1 MTNRQD
7 TADPTP
13 IFKLSTAYWDSK
25 VILTANHFNV
35 FTFLADGP
43 LSCDDLAQQCKCH
56 PRSLA
61 ILLNACV
68 GLKLLKK
75 EDDGAYSNEPATQ
88 SYLVQ
93 GKQGY
98 LGDALKY
105 SDDLFPVWDKL
116 HESIQHNKPAM
127 PPEIQL
133 GDDPERTRHFVMG
146 MHNKALGIG
155 RCFAEEQNLEGRKK
169 LLDVGGG
176 PGTYSILLA
185 QKTPGLT
192 SNVFDLPGVL
202 EISKEII
209 HSYGLEERVITVEGD
224 YIKDEFPKENDVV
237 LLAGMLHRETPET
250 FKTLLQKAYDAL
262 IPGGMIIL
270 NDLFF
275 ENDNMDSPPFVNMFA
290 LTMLLTSAHGT
301 IHSKTSAE
309 KWLSEAGFSQIVSK
323 PLPPPMPHLVITALK
338 KKD

>member
-1 MTNRQD
+1 MTN
-7 TADPTP
+7 TVDPTP

-25 VILTANHFNV
+25 VILTANRLDI
-35 FTFLADGP
+35 FTLLDKGS
-43 LSCDDLAQQCKCH
+43 LSCDELAPLCKSH
-56 PRSLA
+56 PRSLG

-68 GLKLLKK
+68 GLELLKK
-75 EDDGAYSNEPATQ
+75 ESNGAYSNVPATQ
-88 SYLVQ
+88 TYLVK

-105 SDDLFPVWDKL
+105 SDDLFPVWDQL
-116 HESIQHNKPAM
+116 HESIQHNRPAM
-127 PPEIQL
+127 TPEAQL
-133 GDDPERTRHFVMG
+133 GDDPKKTRHFVMG

-155 RCFAEEQNLEGRKK
+155 RCFAEEQDLTGRKK

-192 SNVFDLPGVL
+192 STVLDLPGVL
-202 EISKEII
+202 KISKEII
-209 HSYGLEERVITVEGD
+209 GSYGLEDRVKTVEGD
-224 YIKDEFPKENDVV
+224 YTRDTFPKDNNVV

-250 FKTLLQKAYDAL
+250 FKILLNKAFDAL
-262 IPGGMIIL
+262 LPGGMIIL

-275 ENDNMDSPPFVNMFA
+275 ENDNMDSPPFVNAFA
-290 LTMLLTSAHGT
+290 LTMLLTSSHGT

-309 KWLSEAGFSQIVSK
+309 RWLSEAGFDQIKSK
-323 PLPPPMPHLVITALK
+323 PLPPPMPHLIITAI